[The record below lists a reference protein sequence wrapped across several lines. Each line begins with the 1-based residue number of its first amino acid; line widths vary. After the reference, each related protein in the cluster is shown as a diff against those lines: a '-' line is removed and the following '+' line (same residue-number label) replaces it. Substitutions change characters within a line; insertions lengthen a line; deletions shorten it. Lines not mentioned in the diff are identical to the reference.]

1 MVKRSITRVSDG
13 LVRLVNIC
21 VVLLASVMLAAIGW
35 QVTLRYLFNRPPSW
49 TEELA
54 LLCFTWTMLLMMALG
69 VRQAFHAR
77 IDLLLDRLPGP
88 WAQRLENV
96 IGLLTLFFGG
106 YLALGGWR
114 YMAETATS
122 TSAAI
127 AYPIYMLHGAAP
139 VCGALVA
146 WFALELLVTQ
156 PQRQDTSLPELAK

>member
-1 MVKRSITRVSDG
+1 MVKHSITCLSAW
-13 LVRLVNIC
+13 LVRLVNVC
-21 VVLLASVMLAAIGW
+21 VVILASVMLAAIGW
-35 QVTLRYLFNRPPSW
+35 QVTMRYLFNRPPSW

-77 IDLLLDRLPGP
+77 IDLLLNRLPGP

-96 IGLLTLFFGG
+96 IGLMTLFFGG

-114 YMAETATS
+114 YMVETATS

-156 PQRQDTSLPELAK
+156 PQRQVTALPELSK

>member
-1 MVKRSITRVSDG
+1 MVKHSITRMSDG
-13 LVRLVNIC
+13 LVRLVNVC

-77 IDLLLDRLPGP
+77 IDLLLDRLPAP

-96 IGLLTLFFGG
+96 IGLMTLFFGG

-114 YMAETATS
+114 YMVETATS
-122 TSAAI
+122 TSAAR
-127 AYPIYMLHGAAP
+127 
-139 VCGALVA
+139 VV
-146 WFALELLVTQ
+146 
-156 PQRQDTSLPELAK
+156 RTSATKRPAVIVGTYHVPCFFISAMTSSSM